1 MFIEA
6 IVLGMIIGVIS
17 KRRIS
22 NLFSVEIKG
31 WHFIIIAVII
41 QYLPILLR
49 SFDLINFDYN
59 YFTLL
64 GNIIILI
71 VILVNKE
78 IKSSLVIFLGG
89 LINTI
94 AFYINGL
101 KIPLLRKIAS
111 EKMIELISE
120 GQIINY
126 KLVDEL
132 THWKLYLGKIVKV
145 PDIYPF
151 ARPLSIGDM
160 IIMLGIVLL
169 IVREM
174 DKTYFKNKGAMLR
187 FPYR

>member
-6 IVLGMIIGVIS
+6 IVLGMIIGLIS

-22 NLFSVEIKG
+22 NLFSIDIKG
-31 WHFIIIAVII
+31 WHFIILAVLI
-41 QYLPILLR
+41 QYSPIFLK
-49 SFDLINFDYN
+49 SFNLVRFDYN
-59 YFTLL
+59 YFTLI

-71 VILVNKE
+71 VILINRE
-78 IKSSLVIFLGG
+78 IKSSLVIFIGG
-89 LINTI
+89 LINTV

-101 KIPLLRKIAS
+101 KIPLLKGIAS
-111 EKMIELISE
+111 SKMIELINE
-120 GQIINY
+120 GKIINY

-132 THWKLYLGKIVKV
+132 VNWKLYLGKIIKE
-145 PDIYPF
+145 PDVYPF
-151 ARPLSIGDM
+151 ARPLSIGDL
-160 IIMLGIVLL
+160 IIILGIVLL